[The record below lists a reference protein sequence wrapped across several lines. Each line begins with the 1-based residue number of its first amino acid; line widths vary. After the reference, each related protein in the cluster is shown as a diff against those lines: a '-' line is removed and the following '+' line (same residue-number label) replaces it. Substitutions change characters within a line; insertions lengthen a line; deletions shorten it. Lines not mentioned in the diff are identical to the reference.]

1 MRAGERSAGVGKT
14 CYYKEV
20 MKYRYL
26 QNQEHTNYSRT
37 NRNNQT
43 DAEKLL
49 WSHLRRKQIDGLKFR
64 RQYPIANYIL
74 DFYCSE
80 KKLAIEL
87 DGSQHMQNSGYD
99 EKRAQILQKHNIEIM
114 RFWDN
119 EVLQNIDGVLQVI
132 YERLTLSPKTSP

>member
-1 MRAGERSAGVGKT
+1 
-14 CYYKEV
+14 